1 MSEEMKNELIYCEAY
16 SILKTLFER
25 GTITRE
31 VFEKLNMLNA
41 ETMHCQPITV

>member
-1 MSEEMKNELIYCEAY
+1 MNEEMKNELIYCEAY
-16 SILKTLFER
+16 SILMTLFER

-31 VFEKLNMLNA
+31 IFERLNTLNA

>member
-1 MSEEMKNELIYCEAY
+1 MNEEMKNELIYCEAY
-16 SILKTLFER
+16 SILNTLFER

-31 VFEKLNMLNA
+31 IFERLNTLNA